1 MVGIGL
7 TVSAGSDTGSA
18 PGGGSGGGGSAGA
31 SRLAQA
37 AQVLENHMPRAEHA
51 EEVLLDEQSLDRIH

>member
-7 TVSAGSDTGSA
+7 TVSAGGDTGAA
-18 PGGGSGGGGSAGA
+18 PGGGSGGGGAGV
-31 SRLAQA
+31 SRFAQA

-51 EEVLLDEQSLDRIH
+51 EEVLLDEQAVDQIH